1 MRKRNKERRGEG
13 VERES
18 VKIEAERREKRT
30 GRWKERG
37 EERSTKCSL
46 IKLKVAWEASTCSH
60 TATVYFKPF
69 RIPAH

>member
-1 MRKRNKERRGEG
+1 MRKRDKERRGEG

-18 VKIEAERREKRT
+18 VKVEAERREKRT

-46 IKLKVAWEASTCSH
+46 IKLGS
-60 TATVYFKPF
+60 
-69 RIPAH
+69 